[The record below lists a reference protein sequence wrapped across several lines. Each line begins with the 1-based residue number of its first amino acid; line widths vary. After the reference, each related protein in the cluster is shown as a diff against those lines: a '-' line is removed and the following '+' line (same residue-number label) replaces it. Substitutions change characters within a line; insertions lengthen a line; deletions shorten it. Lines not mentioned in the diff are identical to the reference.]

1 MNMHAEPAL
10 LETNADFL
18 VVAKPADLLSHPTKP
33 DGARTLLGWLQ
44 EKFPGEFVA
53 LANRLDRETSGVV
66 LVARSPEAASE
77 LGGMTMRREIE
88 KFYLALVTGRVEAE
102 YGFVDAALG
111 RLGVSGENPDWL
123 RRGVIP
129 RDDPLDR
136 ASVPAQTEF
145 WRMAAGAEMSLL
157 RLHAL
162 TGRLHQLRA
171 HLAWLGHPVL
181 GDKIYGP
188 DPNLYLKFIA
198 EGWTEEHARQLILP
212 RHALHA
218 HELRMTWNG
227 EPRTFIAPL
236 PEDMEKLCRSIGEPS
251 GSR

>member
-1 MNMHAEPAL
+1 MRTEPVL

-33 DGARTLLGWLQ
+33 DGAPTLLGWLQ

-66 LVARSPEAASE
+66 LVARSPEVASE
-77 LGGMTMRREIE
+77 LGRLTMQREIE

-111 RLGVSGENPDWL
+111 RLGVSGENPVWL

-136 ASVPAQTEF
+136 ASAPAQTEF
-145 WRMAAGAEMSLL
+145 WRLAAGAEMSLL

-198 EGWTEEHARQLILP
+198 EGWTEEHARRLILP

-218 HELRMTWNG
+218 HELRLAWNG
-227 EPRTFIAPL
+227 ERRTFVAPL
-236 PEDMEKLCRSIGEPS
+236 PEDMESLRASMAEPTD
-251 GSR
+251 SR

>member
-1 MNMHAEPAL
+1 MSTEPVL
-10 LETNADFL
+10 LETNPDFL
-18 VVAKPADLLSHPTKP
+18 IVAKPADLLSHPTKP
-33 DGARTLLGWLQ
+33 DGAPTLLGWLQ

-66 LVARSPEAASE
+66 LVARSPEVASE
-77 LGGMTMRREIE
+77 LGRLTMRREIE

-111 RLGVSGENPDWL
+111 RLGVSGENPVWL

-136 ASVPAQTEF
+136 ASAPAQTEF
-145 WRMAAGAEMSLL
+145 WRLAAGPEMSLL

-171 HLAWLGHPVL
+171 HLAWLGHPVI

-188 DPNLYLKFIA
+188 DPNLYVKFIA

-218 HELRMTWNG
+218 HELRLTWNG
-227 EPRTFIAPL
+227 EARTFIAPL
-236 PEDMEKLCRSIGEPS
+236 PEDMAALSSKGLAVSPDS
-251 GSR
+251 